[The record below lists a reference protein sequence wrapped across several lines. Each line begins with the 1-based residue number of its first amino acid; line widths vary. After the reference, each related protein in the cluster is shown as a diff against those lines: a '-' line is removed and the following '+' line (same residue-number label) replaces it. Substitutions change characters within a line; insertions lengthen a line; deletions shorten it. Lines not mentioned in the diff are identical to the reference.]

1 MNTRFFEGKTVL
13 YLSFLLMLIT
23 FFAAR
28 FPFYYS
34 FFIPEFH
41 HDTFDY
47 YYTAFLIKNN
57 LSSELHNLPID
68 IPLGYPFLLVL
79 FYNSPNIIILIFQ
92 SLVFFTASICL
103 FSVAFKHFGKYSFF
117 LLFLI
122 VIYYFD
128 HSQIRFETSLFTE
141 SIFISLIFFFMAI
154 FIKAVL
160 VKSKISIALLFIVTT
175 LLIMF
180 RPNGIIFIVAP
191 ASLLLISA
199 FRNKKL
205 VRLILFGYFLQ
216 IIMLSSLNLIYKG
229 YFFPVEYKR
238 YIEVFKENPSS
249 KISVSDNSD
258 AGNSVPFIH
267 SSKSPVLLRGFF
279 AYTDEYPSFYYSTL
293 PVRINQFEERKN
305 YAAFNGSL
313 EINPQLKSAF
323 LKDFELINAS
333 EIKEPVQGE
342 RNFTFFINI
351 IAQLQHVLVQNII
364 FLFAFVLSFFLI
376 LYLWIIK
383 KKRNDMFLIIIMMFV
398 IYCCNVIFS
407 AFGNS
412 FEYRYFIVF
421 DSLVWCGVFVAIYLI
436 PLGFIQKLV
445 KKTEK

>member
-1 MNTRFFEGKTVL
+1 MNTRFFEGKRFL
-13 YLSFLLMLIT
+13 YLSFLLMLIA
-23 FFAAR
+23 FLAAR

-34 FFIPEFH
+34 CLVPEFH

-57 LSSELHNLPID
+57 LFSELRNLPID
-68 IPLGYPFLLVL
+68 IPLGYPFLLAL
-79 FYNSPNIIILIFQ
+79 FYNSPNIFILIFQ
-92 SLVFFTASICL
+92 SAVFFAASICL
-103 FSVAFKHFGKYSFF
+103 FSVAFRHFGKYSF
-117 LLFLI
+117 LLLLLI
-122 VIYYFD
+122 VLYYFN
-128 HSQIRFETSLFTE
+128 HSQIRFETSLYTE
-141 SIFISLIFFFMAI
+141 SMFISLIFFFTAI
-154 FIKAVL
+154 FVKTVF
-160 VKSKISIALLFIVTT
+160 VKSRFSIVLLFIVTT

-180 RPNGIIFIVAP
+180 RPNGIIFIIAP

-199 FRNKKL
+199 FRTKKYVRIILLGYILQVL
-205 VRLILFGYFLQ
+205 V
-216 IIMLSSLNLIYKG
+216 LSSLNLIYKG

-238 YIEVFKENPSS
+238 YIAVFKENPTS
-249 KISVSDNSD
+249 KINVSDNSD
-258 AGNSVPFIH
+258 TGNSVPFIH
-267 SSKSPVLLRGFF
+267 SSKSPALLRGYF
-279 AYTDEYPSFYYSTL
+279 AYSDEYPSFYYTTI
-293 PVRINQFEERKN
+293 PVRIHQFQERKE
-305 YAAFNGSL
+305 YAAFNGLL
-313 EINPQLKSAF
+313 EINPQLKSEF
-323 LKDFELINAS
+323 LKDIENIDPG
-333 EIKEPVQGE
+333 EIKEPVQKE
-342 RNFTFFINI
+342 KNFTFFVNI
-351 IAQLQHVLVQNII
+351 IAQLQNLLVQNII